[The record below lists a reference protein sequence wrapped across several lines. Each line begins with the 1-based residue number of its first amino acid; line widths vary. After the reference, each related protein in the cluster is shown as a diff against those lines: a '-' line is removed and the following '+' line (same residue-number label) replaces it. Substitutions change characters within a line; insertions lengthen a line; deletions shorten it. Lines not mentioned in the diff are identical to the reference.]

1 MSGGMS
7 GRTVRDARDFG
18 RVAVLMGG
26 WSAEREVSLRSG
38 AAVLQA
44 LKQGGVDAHGVD
56 LVRANV
62 PDLLRGG
69 FDRAFIA
76 LHGRGGEDGVI
87 QGLLEALGI
96 PYTGSGVLGCALAM
110 DKLRSK
116 RLWAGA
122 GLPTPPCVVL
132 AGEADCA
139 RALDEIGLPMI
150 VKPANEGSSI
160 GMSKVTRAEELPAAL
175 ELARRYDRE
184 VFAERW
190 IDGPEYTAGVLGADM
205 LPLIRLE
212 TPRVFYDY
220 TAKYHADDTRYHCP
234 AGLSAEAEPALRLL
248 AQRAFA
254 ALGCSGW
261 GRIDLLCDRDG
272 APWLIEANTVP
283 GMTDHSLVPMAARAA
298 GIGMDEL
305 VWRIL
310 EGSFLPR
317 PDAQEGADGQS

>member
-1 MSGGMS
+1 M
-7 GRTVRDARDFG
+7 VQDARDFG

-26 WSAEREVSLRSG
+26 WAAEREVSLRSG

-44 LKQGGVDAHGVD
+44 LQQGGIDAYGMD
-56 LVRANV
+56 LVRGNV
-62 PDLLRGG
+62 PELLRGS
-69 FDRAFIA
+69 FDRAFIV
-76 LHGRGGEDGVI
+76 LHGRGGEDGVV
-87 QGLLEALGI
+87 QGLLDAAGI

-122 GLPTPPCVVL
+122 GLPTPPSIVL
-132 AGEADCA
+132 AGAEDCA

-175 ELARRYDRE
+175 ALAQRYDRE

-190 IDGPEYTAGVLGADM
+190 IHGPEYTAGVLGADM

-212 TPRVFYDY
+212 TPRAFYDY

-234 AGLSAEAEPALRLL
+234 AGLSAEGEQALHAL
-248 AQRAFA
+248 ARRAFD

-298 GIGMDEL
+298 GIGMSEL

-310 EGSFLPR
+310 ESSFRSR
-317 PDAQEGADGQS
+317 PDEVGEEAGDGQG

>member
-1 MSGGMS
+1 MAE
-7 GRTVRDARDFG
+7 RTVLDARDFG

-38 AAVLQA
+38 AAVLEA
-44 LKQGGVDAHGVD
+44 LRGRGVDAHGVD
-56 LVRANV
+56 LTRAGV
-62 PDLLRGG
+62 GG
-69 FDRAFIA
+69 LVSGGYDRAFIA

-87 QGLLEALGI
+87 QGVLEAFGI
-96 PYTGSGVLGCALAM
+96 PYTGSGVLGSALAM

-122 GLPTPPCVVL
+122 GLPTPPFVVL
-132 AGEADCA
+132 RDEADFA
-139 RALDEIGLPMI
+139 RALDELGLPMI
-150 VKPANEGSSI
+150 VKPVNEGSSI
-160 GMSKVTRAEELPAAL
+160 GMSKVTRAEDLPGAWAA
-175 ELARRYDRE
+175 ARRFDDE

-190 IDGPEYTAGVLGADM
+190 ITGPEYTASVLGAQA

-212 TPRVFYDY
+212 TPRDFYDY

-234 AGLSAEAEPALRLL
+234 AGLAEDAEAALRSL
-248 AQRAFA
+248 ALRAFA

-261 GRIDLLCDRDG
+261 GRIDLLCDRAG

-305 VWRIL
+305 AWRIL
-310 EGSFLPR
+310 ESSCARTG
-317 PDAQEGADGQS
+317 AAEGGDDRA

>member
-1 MSGGMS
+1 MS
-7 GRTVRDARDFG
+7 GRTVQDARDFG

-38 AAVLQA
+38 GAVLQA
-44 LKQGGVDAHGVD
+44 LQYGGVDAYGID
-56 LVRANV
+56 LVRGNV
-62 PDLLRGG
+62 PELLRGG

-76 LHGRGGEDGVI
+76 LHGRGGEDGVV
-87 QGLLEALGI
+87 QGVLDALGV

-116 RLWAGA
+116 RLWAGS
-122 GLPTPPCVVL
+122 GLPTPPFVVL
-132 AGEADCA
+132 AGEDDCS

-150 VKPANEGSSI
+150 VKPVSEGSSI
-160 GMSKVTRAEELPAAL
+160 GMSKVTRAGELPAAL
-175 ELARRYDRE
+175 ELARRFDRE

-190 IDGPEYTAGVLGADM
+190 VHGPEYTAGVLGAQA

-212 TPRVFYDY
+212 TPRAFYDY

-234 AGLSAEAEPALRLL
+234 AGLPDEVERDLRALALR
-248 AQRAFA
+248 AFG

-261 GRIDLLCDRDG
+261 GRIDLLCDHDG

-298 GIGMDEL
+298 GIGMGEL

-310 EGSFLPR
+310 ESSLRPR
-317 PDAQEGADGQS
+317 LQAGEAGNGQSQA